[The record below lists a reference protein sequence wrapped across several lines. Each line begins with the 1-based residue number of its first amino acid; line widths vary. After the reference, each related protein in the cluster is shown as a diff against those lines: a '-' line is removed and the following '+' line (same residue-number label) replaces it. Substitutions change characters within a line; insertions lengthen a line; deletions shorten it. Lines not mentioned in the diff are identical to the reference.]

1 MHVRGMLSLI
11 VVAAMILL
19 GSAPEAAARAH
30 HHHHAHHHARVY
42 RAHHHHHHSKVK
54 KVASI
59 AAPLAIGAAFGP
71 AGSIGYQ
78 AVKHRKAIKR
88 HVFHHRG

>member
-1 MHVRGMLSLI
+1 MRRRGVLSLI
-11 VVAAMILL
+11 LAAGLVLI

-30 HHHHAHHHARVY
+30 HHHHEHHHARVY
-42 RAHHHHHHSKVK
+42 RAHHHHHSKMK

-59 AAPLAIGAAFGP
+59 AAPIGIGAAFGP
-71 AGSIGYQ
+71 AGSISYQ

-88 HVFHHRG
+88 HLFHRRG